1 MYNELIQKD
10 IDPLKREKINNIK
23 KHNILEILENIDA
36 IFTDT
41 YLHYKKVPKKT
52 IVERNIS
59 EKVKL
64 RRGRIAEIE
73 EEEKNIDNKL
83 FKEYCTNYWNP
94 SDMYEKLHMTEGEKN
109 EYQVYIIK
117 KVLDKMKK
125 IIKNVPKDKTFKT
138 EENKKII
145 NIVERIFYLNQLDQ
159 SGKGLKILTADQM
172 LSRLP
177 ITLAQLKPRNN
188 LKNLKMKLDNYYI
201 LCTDKRNLQ
210 NNYIKVWSTLF
221 KNGNNLYEHWK

>member
-1 MYNELIQKD
+1 MQIPLWFRINKSEFDELKSNIYDNQNNKDFKITISKKSYDLKNAKIFWTKVTTSKISRNEVKKLYNELIQKD

-83 FKEYCTNYWNP
+83 FKEYCTNY
-94 SDMYEKLHMTEGEKN
+94 
-109 EYQVYIIK
+109 
-117 KVLDKMKK
+117 
-125 IIKNVPKDKTFKT
+125 
-138 EENKKII
+138 
-145 NIVERIFYLNQLDQ
+145 
-159 SGKGLKILTADQM
+159 
-172 LSRLP
+172 
-177 ITLAQLKPRNN
+177 
-188 LKNLKMKLDNYYI
+188 
-201 LCTDKRNLQ
+201 
-210 NNYIKVWSTLF
+210 
-221 KNGNNLYEHWK
+221 